1 MPAPDAHP
9 VDRGARNRVLVGV
22 AMILGT
28 SASIQVAAALASTQ
42 FDRLGPAG
50 ASSVRFAFGA
60 VVLLLLVRPSWRRR
74 SAATWTAIVA
84 YGVSLAVLNLS
95 YFAAIDRIPLGIA
108 VSLAFVGP
116 LAMAFATSH
125 RRRDVGFALLAA
137 AGVATLG
144 GIDRPGSILGIV
156 LALVAGFAWTGVA
169 YAGRSLGRQTR
180 GVDGLALAL
189 PVAALLTLPFG
200 LVRLGRLDAPAAA
213 TMLVV
218 AVGGLILPF
227 ALELEGLR
235 RLEPG
240 TVAVVYSVDPAIAA
254 AVGFLALGQRLTAPQ
269 LLGLAAV
276 VAASVGATRSA
287 ARRGREFHPES
298 SEPARGG
305 VEPTI

>member
-1 MPAPDAHP
+1 MALTDARPADP
-9 VDRGARNRVLVGV
+9 GQARNRVLAGV

-28 SASIQVAAALASTQ
+28 SAAIQLAAALASTE

-50 ASSVRFAFGA
+50 ASSMRFAFGA
-60 VVLLLLVRPSWRRR
+60 AILLLLIRPSYRGRC
-74 SAATWTAIVA
+74 AATWVAIVA

-95 YFAAIDRIPLGIA
+95 YFAAINRIPLGIA

-125 RRRDVGFALLAA
+125 RRRDVAFALLAA

-144 GIDRPGSILGIV
+144 GIDRPGSTLGIV
-156 LALVAGFAWTGVA
+156 LALVAGVAWTGVA

-200 LVRLGRLDAPAAA
+200 VARLGQLDARAAA

-218 AVGGLILPF
+218 AIGGLIVPF
-227 ALELEGLR
+227 ALEIEGLR
-235 RLEPG
+235 RLEPA

-254 AVGFLALGQRLTAPQ
+254 AVGFLALGQHLTTPQLFGLTAVIIASI
-269 LLGLAAV
+269 GAA
-276 VAASVGATRSA
+276 GSA
-287 ARRGREFHPES
+287 AGRAREPE
-298 SEPARGG
+298 PGT
-305 VEPTI
+305 V

>member
-1 MPAPDAHP
+1 
-9 VDRGARNRVLVGV
+9 
-22 AMILGT
+22 MILGT
-28 SASIQVAAALASTQ
+28 SAAIQLAAALASTE

-60 VVLLLLVRPSWRRR
+60 AILLLLIRPSYRGR
-74 SAATWTAIVA
+74 SAATWVAIVA
-84 YGVSLAVLNLS
+84 YGVSLAALNLS
-95 YFAAIDRIPLGIA
+95 YFAAISRIPLGIA

-116 LAMAFATSH
+116 LVMAFATSH

-144 GIDRPGSILGIV
+144 GIDRPGSTLGIV
-156 LALVAGFAWTGVA
+156 LALVAGVAWTGVA

-200 LVRLGRLDAPAAA
+200 VARLGQLDARAAA

-218 AVGGLILPF
+218 AIGGLIVPF
-227 ALELEGLR
+227 ALEIEGLR
-235 RLEPG
+235 RLEPA

-254 AVGFLALGQRLTAPQ
+254 AVGFLALGQHLTAPQ
-269 LLGLAAV
+269 LFGLAAV
-276 VAASVGATRSA
+276 IVASIGATGSA
-287 ARRGREFHPES
+287 AGRAREPE
-298 SEPARGG
+298 PGT
-305 VEPTI
+305 V

>member
-1 MPAPDAHP
+1 
-9 VDRGARNRVLVGV
+9 
-22 AMILGT
+22 MILGT
-28 SASIQVAAALASTQ
+28 SAAIQLAAALASTE

-60 VVLLLLVRPSWRRR
+60 AILLLLIRPSYRGR
-74 SAATWTAIVA
+74 SAATWGAIVA
-84 YGVSLAVLNLS
+84 YGVSLAALNLS
-95 YFAAIDRIPLGIA
+95 YFAAISRIPLGIA

-116 LAMAFATSH
+116 LVMAFATSH

-144 GIDRPGSILGIV
+144 GIDRPGSTLGIV
-156 LALVAGFAWTGVA
+156 LALVAGVAWTGVA

-200 LVRLGRLDAPAAA
+200 IARLGQLDARAVA

-218 AVGGLILPF
+218 AIGGLIVPF
-227 ALELEGLR
+227 ALEIEGLR
-235 RLEPG
+235 RLEPA

-254 AVGFLALGQRLTAPQ
+254 AVGFLALGQHLTTPQ
-269 LLGLAAV
+269 LFGLAAV
-276 VAASVGATRSA
+276 IVASIGAAGSA
-287 ARRGREFHPES
+287 AGRAREPE
-298 SEPARGG
+298 PGT
-305 VEPTI
+305 V